1 MSTDPMDVYALHRGS
16 SPLIVSMPHSGTA
29 LSPGL
34 EPRLGDAARGL
45 PDTDWHVPRLYDFLG
60 DLGAS
65 IIRANYSRYVIDLNR
80 DPTGASLYPGQATTE
95 LVPTTLFDGT
105 PIYKDG
111 EAPDDDEIE
120 QRRTEYYDPYH
131 RALTELIVE
140 TRKAHGYVVLW
151 DAHSIASEVPRLFEG
166 TLPDL
171 NLGTNG
177 GESCDRT
184 IERWAV
190 KAMMD
195 HEDYASIVNGRFKG
209 GWITRA
215 YGRPGLNVH
224 ALQMELAQ
232 VNYMREAPPWGF
244 DEDKANRLR
253 PALKDTMTAALK
265 AAAMLYS
272 GEVK

>member
-1 MSTDPMDVYALHRGS
+1 MDVYSLHCGS

-34 EPRLGDAARGL
+34 EARLTGAARGL

-65 IIRANYSRYVIDLNR
+65 IIRANFSRYVIDLNR
-80 DPTGASLYPGQATTE
+80 DPTGASLYPGQATTD
-95 LVPTTLFDGT
+95 LVPLTLFDGT
-105 PIYKDG
+105 PIYREG
-111 EAPDDDEIE
+111 ESPDEAEIE
-120 QRRTEYYDPYH
+120 QRRIEFYDPYH
-131 RALTELIVE
+131 RALTELIVR
-140 TRKAHGYVVLW
+140 TRMEHGYAVLW
-151 DAHSIASEVPRLFEG
+151 DAHSIASRVPRLFEG

-177 GESCDRT
+177 GESCDRM

-215 YGRPGLNVH
+215 YGRPNQNVH

-232 VNYMREAPPWGF
+232 SNYMTEAPPWRF
-244 DEDKANRLR
+244 DEVRADRLR
-253 PALKDTMTAALK
+253 PALRDIMKAALD
-265 AAAMLYS
+265 AAATLYS